1 MIQDYSGDNM
11 KQEKLDIFL
20 LTKPP
25 FSPRSELCLKL
36 AVRAGK
42 ARLYLAGDGV
52 YHLLGGI
59 EQLPE
64 CEIYACKED
73 LEARGIKAGEKM
85 TVLDNFYSDFIEDI
99 MEHCRHEY
107 TF

>member
-1 MIQDYSGDNM
+1 M
-11 KQEKLDIFL
+11 KQEKLDVFL

-36 AVRAGK
+36 AARSGK
-42 ARLYLAGDGV
+42 ARIYLAGDGV
-52 YHLLGGI
+52 YNLLTGI
-59 EQLPE
+59 EKVPE
-64 CEIYACKED
+64 CDVYACKED
-73 LEARGIKAGEKM
+73 LEARAIMAGEKV
-85 TVLDNFYSDFIEDI
+85 TVPDDFYSDFIEDI